1 MRTGLIFCAL
11 TLAALMMPVETEE
24 VNKFISDLRVGGPGV
39 REGSAWALGLI
50 SDPKAVDPL
59 IQTLN
64 DSDDHVRSTSA
75 VALGDIGDLRAVYP
89 LILALNDSN
98 SDVRMY
104 AARALGEIG
113 DPRATDPLIAALKD
127 EDDGVR
133 AVAAHSLGRIGDLKA
148 IEPLT
153 SLLNDT
159 VSSHADTDQ
168 HVRMNAAW
176 ALGEISN
183 SRTSDVLY
191 RWSVS
196 RNGTAWE
203 PQISSMIH
211 RQLPERYITKL

>member
-1 MRTGLIFCAL
+1 MRPGLIFCAL
-11 TLAALMMPVETEE
+11 MLATLMMPVEADE
-24 VNKFISDLRVGGPGV
+24 VDKFISDLSVGDPGV

-50 SDPKAVDPL
+50 SNPKAVDPL
-59 IQTLN
+59 IRTLN
-64 DSDDHVRSTSA
+64 DSDDEVRSSSA
-75 VALGDIGDLRAVYP
+75 VALGDIGDPRAVYP

-104 AARALGEIG
+104 AAWALGEIG
-113 DPRATDPLIAALKD
+113 DPRATDPLIASLDD

-133 AVAAHSLGRIGDLKA
+133 AVAAHSLGRIGDPKA
-148 IEPLT
+148 VEPLT

-159 VSSHADTDQ
+159 GYRHADTDQ

-191 RWSVS
+191 EWGVS
-196 RNGTAWE
+196 RNQTACE
-203 PQISSMIH
+203 PHIISMIPG
-211 RQLPERYITKL
+211 QLSE